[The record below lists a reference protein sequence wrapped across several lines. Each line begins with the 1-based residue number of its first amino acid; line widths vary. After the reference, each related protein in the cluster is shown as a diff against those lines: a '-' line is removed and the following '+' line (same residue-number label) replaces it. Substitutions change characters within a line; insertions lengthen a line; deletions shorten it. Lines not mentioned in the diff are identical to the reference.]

1 MTSIIPVKKNERGD
15 KLLVVGI
22 PVLSLFCCD
31 KIATKAI
38 PEAIERRA
46 ALEELGFYL
55 SEEKLIGH
63 QGEIYDSYFVLKE
76 ENLKS

>member
-1 MTSIIPVKKNERGD
+1 MVR
-15 KLLVVGI
+15 LLEY
-22 PVLSLFCCD
+22 PALSLFCCD

-55 SEEKLIGH
+55 SKEKLIGH

>member
-1 MTSIIPVKKNERGD
+1 MKKQRIKD
-15 KLLVVGI
+15 ILSLI
-22 PVLSLFCCD
+22 LTPALSLFCCD

-55 SEEKLIGH
+55 S
-63 QGEIYDSYFVLKE
+63 KE
-76 ENLKS
+76 N

>member
-1 MTSIIPVKKNERGD
+1 MVIRIPA
-15 KLLVVGI
+15 
-22 PVLSLFCCD
+22 LSLFCCD